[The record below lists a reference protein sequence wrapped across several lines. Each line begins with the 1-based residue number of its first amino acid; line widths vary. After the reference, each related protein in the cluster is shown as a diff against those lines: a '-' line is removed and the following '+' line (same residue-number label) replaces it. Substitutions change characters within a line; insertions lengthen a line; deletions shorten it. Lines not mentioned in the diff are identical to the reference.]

1 MNALGALTTLVVLL
15 VIVVSKF
22 DEGAWTVVIAIPLLV
37 WLLAS
42 IRRRYRRVYA
52 AIALPAAASG
62 SVLLPARR
70 DPVGNRSI
78 VWIASFSRPSLEA
91 LRYAATV
98 SDQVTAVWVRS
109 EDDDI
114 ETIRRDWQR
123 LVGESPG
130 ISLRL
135 LESPYA
141 SLIDPFVAFVSAEEQ
156 AHPEVTHTIV
166 MPMAIPRYRF
176 DSLLLN
182 QRGINMHRALDA
194 SGNRV
199 FTLVRYYLPA

>member
-1 MNALGALTTLVVLL
+1 
-15 VIVVSKF
+15 
-22 DEGAWTVVIAIPLLV
+22 LV
-37 WLLAS
+37 WLLAG

-52 AIALPAAASG
+52 AIALPADARG
-62 SVLLPARR
+62 RVVLPARR

-78 VWIASFSRPSLEA
+78 VWIASLSRPSLEA

-98 SDQVTAVWVRS
+98 SDQVVAVWVRS
-109 EDDDI
+109 EADDTDG
-114 ETIRRDWQR
+114 IRRDWQR
-123 LVGESPG
+123 LVGDGPG
-130 ISLRL
+130 ISLQI
-135 LESPYA
+135 LESPFA
-141 SLIDPFVAFVSAEEQ
+141 SLIDPFVAFVAAQEQ
-156 AHPEVTHTIV
+156 AHPEVSHTIV

>member
-1 MNALGALTTLVVLL
+1 VL
-15 VIVVSKF
+15 
-22 DEGAWTVVIAIPLLV
+22 PQ
-37 WLLAS
+37 
-42 IRRRYRRVYA
+42 
-52 AIALPAAASG
+52 
-62 SVLLPARR
+62 RR

-78 VWIASFSRPSLEA
+78 VWIASFSRPSLDA

-98 SDQVTAVWVRS
+98 SDQVSAVWVRS
-109 EDDDI
+109 EGDDI
-114 ETIRRDWQR
+114 ELIRGDWQR

-130 ISLRL
+130 ISLRIL
-135 LESPYA
+135 DSPFA
-141 SLIDPFVAFVSAEEQ
+141 SLIDPFVAFVTGEQQ
-156 AHPEVTHTIV
+156 AHPEVSLTIV